1 LVWMIEVQEVATK
14 WPTTHSGTSWRTTC
28 GRLSPRAAAKLSA
41 RRCTH
46 CLLLAKLCHQPPPL
60 GALRRQL
67 GRGCAGGP
75 PIWQNTI
82 EYKRLGP
89 GEVSMTGCVSG
100 RADRSAVLAQR
111 AVGGTTSNA
120 GVGADRHRCGS
131 SRRRRAAKLERLR
144 RPKMRDHLCHV
155 RLHRFD

>member
-1 LVWMIEVQEVATK
+1 MIEVQEVATK

-28 GRLSPRAAAKLSA
+28 GRLSPRAAAKLWRGAAPTVSFWQNYV
-41 RRCTH
+41 TN
-46 CLLLAKLCHQPPPL
+46 PPPL